1 MMKGKNNGGFSLV
14 EILVAMAI
22 LASVVI
28 PVCSSMLVSVRINA
42 KAEAVLNAR
51 LAVSSAVETLRAEGY
66 SEELEQLLEN
76 ETLEISA
83 APDGTAPYY
92 NIKVAVKDEAG
103 SGDYLVEVDTVVSA
117 KKAGGT
123 E

>member
-42 KAEAVLNAR
+42 KAEAVLKAR
-51 LAVSSAVETLRAEGY
+51 LAVSSAVEKLRAEGY
-66 SEELEQLLEN
+66 ADGLSIDGVNITLDTEQPSE
-76 ETLEISA
+76 
-83 APDGTAPYY
+83 PRYYY
-92 NIKVAVKDEAG
+92 NIVVEDTNQLVKVETSVRAAESEEAG
-103 SGDYLVEVDTVVSA
+103 DPE
-117 KKAGGT
+117 
-123 E
+123 